1 MPSRTTRLP
10 ALLIAAAAG
19 LTARALYA
27 RLGRFEIAEASMTPS
42 LLPGDYVLTDRTSR
56 QLRRGDIAVFEHPDR
71 PAFHLVKRIVGLPGE
86 HLTIESGR
94 VLIDGIPLS
103 ESWTN
108 DDTGPDGTWELGAG
122 EAFVLG
128 DARSLSAADSRHLGP
143 VPVERLRV
151 KIVLRYWPPGRF
163 GWVA

>member
-128 DARSLSAADSRHLGP
+128 DARSLSAADSRHIGP
-143 VPVERLRV
+143 VPVERLSV
-151 KIVLRYWPPGRF
+151 KIVFRYWPPGRF